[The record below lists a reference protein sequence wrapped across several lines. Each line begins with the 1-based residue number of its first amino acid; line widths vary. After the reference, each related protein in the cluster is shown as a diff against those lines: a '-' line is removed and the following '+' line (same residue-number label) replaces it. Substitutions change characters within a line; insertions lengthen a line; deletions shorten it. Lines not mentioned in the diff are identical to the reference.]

1 MMETNSERHSN
12 ASVAASY
19 YEDCNHVDRK
29 GAGVCKSANVGASE
43 GGHKTGRFGIPLF
56 FVKAFVFV
64 SFVML
69 LQFCSP
75 SMSALQTGVHTHGGP
90 GSTAAGSH
98 YPNKARGNRILIE
111 CLKNLNTT
119 YETLEQNIVDKIE
132 NIYEQ
137 QRRNIASKIMAFIKK
152 IDLILEK
159 EIVKTLKYIDAEK
172 DEPIKC
178 GLNFYEKMKKFFSG
192 LKIFSTPV
200 LGTFA
205 AFTAYY
211 FKAQAFTAML
221 SLTVAFLPLM
231 STCYLMYKVFKIRS
245 DMSK

>member
-12 ASVAASY
+12 ASSAASY
-19 YEDCNHVDRK
+19 YEGCKHVDKK
-29 GAGVCKSANVGASE
+29 GADFCKSANVGASKRGYKFE
-43 GGHKTGRFGIPLF
+43 RFSIPLF

-69 LQFCSP
+69 LQFCLP
-75 SMSALQTGVHTHGGP
+75 SMSAHQSGVHTYGAP
-90 GSTAAGSH
+90 GSSGARSY
-98 YPNKARGNRILIE
+98 YPPKARGKRILIE
-111 CLKNLNTT
+111 CLKNINTT
-119 YETLEQNIVDKIE
+119 YDTLEQNIVDKIE

-137 QRRNIASKIMAFIKK
+137 QRRNIVSKIMAFVKK

-178 GLNFYEKMKKFFSG
+178 GINFFEKIKKFFSG

-200 LGTFA
+200 LGTMA
-205 AFTAYY
+205 ALTAYY
-211 FKAQAFTAML
+211 FKAQAFTAVI
-221 SLTVAFLPLM
+221 SVGVAFLPLM
-231 STCYLMYKVFKIRS
+231 STCYLMYKIFKIRS
-245 DMSK
+245 EMSK